1 MEKEVTVGEHCAE
14 KDLRGF
20 FSNLGGLGGANYKI
34 QNFTSTFGQE
44 IISVNQL
51 LYRLNY
57 FDAPVVKEK
66 SEDHLMLESIQN
78 KVWNP
83 VFTVGVIT
91 FVLSMTLRGFFD
103 QQFAVIPLGLST
115 FVLFAGIW
123 KLSSA
128 ALVVFDKN
136 DSKVYFIYKHLGYLQ
151 KIYVHALTSFD
162 ELELI
167 ELGNGKFRL
176 QLLKDD
182 GTQVKV
188 AERKEK
194 SLLQNTAKE
203 IASSLNLPVKS

>member
-1 MEKEVTVGEHCAE
+1 LRGE
-14 KDLRGF
+14 RPPGF

>member
-1 MEKEVTVGEHCAE
+1 MKKLTISQHCVD

-20 FSNLGGLGGANYKI
+20 FSNPGGLGGANYKI
-34 QNFTSTFGQE
+34 QNFTYTFGQE
-44 IISVNQL
+44 TISVNQL

-167 ELGNGKFRL
+167 DLGNGKFRL

-194 SLLQNTAKE
+194 VLLQNTAKE

>member
-1 MEKEVTVGEHCAE
+1 M
-14 KDLRGF
+14 
-20 FSNLGGLGGANYKI
+20 
-34 QNFTSTFGQE
+34 
-44 IISVNQL
+44 NQL